1 MASHRLPSEP
11 TPSSPE
17 GSPDIYDEKPVPKLR
32 STSSS
37 SSSSALRSS
46 SGGGIHAHAAI
57 MDRIWNGYR
66 RQPNKG
72 SYRLFEILRP
82 NVEALARRMYGEAA
96 VARVRY
102 GQHKHTA
109 YILVELREEPEGAE
123 GHAADEFMRLGAR
136 FYEVLRDGQAGERD
150 ALANP
155 ECVPADLVARD
166 GLAGLSL
173 VDLYEVQVAHPI
185 SGRLLVGPIEKQRRF
200 MGL

>member
-1 MASHRLPSEP
+1 
-11 TPSSPE
+11 
-17 GSPDIYDEKPVPKLR
+17 
-32 STSSS
+32 
-37 SSSSALRSS
+37 
-46 SGGGIHAHAAI
+46 

-72 SYRLFEILRP
+72 SYRFFEILQP
-82 NVEALARRMYGEAA
+82 NIEALARRMYGDSA

-109 YILVELREEPEGAE
+109 YILVELRKEPEGAE

-155 ECVPADLVARD
+155 ACMPPDIVARD

-173 VDLYEVQVAHPI
+173 VDLYEVQVNHPI